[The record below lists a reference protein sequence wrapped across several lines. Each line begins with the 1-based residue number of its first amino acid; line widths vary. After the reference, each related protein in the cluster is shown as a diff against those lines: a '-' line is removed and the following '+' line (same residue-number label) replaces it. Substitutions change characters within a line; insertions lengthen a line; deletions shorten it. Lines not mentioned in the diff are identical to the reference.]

1 MSLTKKTQSESD
13 KNRYELEITVAKEI
27 FSAAV
32 DAAYRKNVAKINVPG
47 FRKGKAPKALI
58 EKMYGKGV
66 FYEDA
71 INACI
76 PDAYEEAVKES
87 ELTIVGQPDFDV
99 VSADENGLVL
109 KAVVYVKPEIEITNY
124 LGIEAEKHVEKVTD
138 EAVEAEITRARERNA
153 RTLDVTD
160 RAAKNGDSVNI
171 DFDGSVNGA
180 AFEGGK
186 AEKYDLKLGAGQF
199 IPGFEEQ
206 IVGHT
211 IGDTFDVNVT
221 FPADYHAKE
230 LAGKAAVF
238 AVKLNGIK
246 ETELPAADDEF
257 AKDVSEF
264 DTFAEYQADVR
275 AKMQERNEKAADA
288 AFEENLIDALIAN
301 MSGDIPTVMFD
312 EETDNF
318 VRDYENRLR
327 MQGLDLETYF
337 KFTGMNVEKLKEQ
350 LRPQAEK
357 QVKLRLILEEIAK
370 KENLAV
376 SDEDI
381 EAEYK
386 RIADAYNIQADKVKQ
401 LIAKDGIT
409 TDLKV
414 KAAMDLV
421 KEKAV
426 VKA

>member
-13 KNRYELEITVAKEI
+13 KNRYELEITVAKET

-99 VSADENGLVL
+99 ISADENGLVL
-109 KAVVYVKPEIEITNY
+109 KAVVYVKPEIEIANY
-124 LGIEAEKHVEKVTD
+124 LGIEAEKHVEAVTD

-160 RAAKNGDSVNI
+160 RAAKDGDSVNI
-171 DFDGSVNGA
+171 DFDGSVDGV
-180 AFEGGK
+180 AFDGGK

-206 IVGHT
+206 IVGHA
-211 IGDTFDVNVT
+211 IGDAFDVNVT
-221 FPADYHAKE
+221 FPAEYHAKE

-301 MSGDIPTVMFD
+301 MTGDIPTVMFD
-312 EETDNF
+312 EETDNL

-386 RIADAYNIQADKVKQ
+386 RIADAYNMQADKVKQ

-409 TDLKV
+409 ADLKV

-421 KEKAV
+421 KEKAI

>member
-13 KNRYELEITVAKEI
+13 KNRYELEITVAKET

-109 KAVVYVKPEIEITNY
+109 KAVVYVKPEIKITNY
-124 LGIEAEKHVEKVTD
+124 LGIEAEKHVEKVTE

-171 DFDGSVNGA
+171 DFDGSVNGV

-211 IGDTFDVNVT
+211 IGDAFDVNVT

-230 LAGKAAVF
+230 LADKAAVF

-264 DTFAEYQADVR
+264 DTFAEYQTDVR

-301 MSGDIPTVMFD
+301 MSGDIPTVMLD

>member
-13 KNRYELEITVAKEI
+13 KNRYELEITVAKET
-27 FSAAV
+27 FSDAV

-109 KAVVYVKPEIEITNY
+109 KAIVYVKPEIEITNY
-124 LGIEAEKHVEKVTD
+124 LGIEAEKHVEEVTE

-160 RAAKNGDSVNI
+160 RAAKDGDSVNI
-171 DFDGSVNGA
+171 DFDGSVDGV

-211 IGDTFDVNVT
+211 IGDTFDVHVT
-221 FPADYHAKE
+221 FPDDYHAKE

-275 AKMQERNEKAADA
+275 AKMQERNEKTADA

-327 MQGLDLETYF
+327 MQGLDLATYF

-386 RIADAYNIQADKVKQ
+386 RIANAYNIQADKVKQ
-401 LIAKDGIT
+401 LIAKDSVT